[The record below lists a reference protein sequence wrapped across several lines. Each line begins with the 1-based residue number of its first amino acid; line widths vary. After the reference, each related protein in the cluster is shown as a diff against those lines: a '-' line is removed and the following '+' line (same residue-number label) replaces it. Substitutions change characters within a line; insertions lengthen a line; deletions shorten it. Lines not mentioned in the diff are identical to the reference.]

1 MDSEGLK
8 KDDVSDGAPGRDAG
22 GVVDSNADGMEL
34 TFSSKGA
41 MLSSSSLN
49 HFSSSSSH
57 IA

>member
-1 MDSEGLK
+1 MRLVKEPQAERPEVWLRSMQ
-8 KDDVSDGAPGRDAG
+8 
-22 GVVDSNADGMEL
+22 MEWN
-34 TFSSKGA
+34 SHSPPKGT

>member
-1 MDSEGLK
+1 MGSVGLK
-8 KDDVSDGAPGRDAG
+8 KDGVNEGAPGREAG
-22 GVVDSNADGMEL
+22 GVVEISADGIVC
-34 TFSSKGA
+34 TFSSSGA